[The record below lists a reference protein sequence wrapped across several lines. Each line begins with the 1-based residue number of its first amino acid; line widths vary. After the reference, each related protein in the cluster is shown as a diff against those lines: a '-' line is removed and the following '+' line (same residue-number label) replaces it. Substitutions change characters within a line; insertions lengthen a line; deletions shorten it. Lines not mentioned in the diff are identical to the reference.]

1 MRVGKLWLGAVA
13 LAGVMLPGL
22 VSAQTLA
29 ERALGGLPPDVVR
42 IEYSSPA
49 RLRSLPNYAQLR
61 QRFVGQRLLDMEQSF
76 AQLGVREDQI
86 SELVLAWRVAPGVIQ
101 MGGYVAG
108 RFDAREIER
117 SADARGFAP
126 VAVATRSGY
135 CLGASVNAPCLVI
148 LDSGFAAFGEHALLE
163 SLVAAESGDGARMTA
178 DHLLQKLAG
187 EAGPREGA
195 PIWGVAVRE
204 AIPDW
209 FQAWLPAQQNL
220 QMDWA
225 RAFQGVDALG
235 YSVEA
240 GDRVRLEVKLDC
252 QSAEAA
258 SSTRQFLEGLRLFQQ
273 LAWENTNPGKP
284 NPFESVELS
293 SSDRRVEMTLVTAY
307 SNLADAA
314 GLNR

>member
-1 MRVGKLWLGAVA
+1 MRVSKVGFLTFVAMAVGLP
-13 LAGVMLPGL
+13 LAA
-22 VSAQTLA
+22 SAQTLG
-29 ERALGGLPPDVVR
+29 ERALGAMPPDVVR

-61 QRFVGQRLLDMEQSF
+61 QRFVGQRLLELEQSF

-86 SELVLAWRVAPGVIQ
+86 SELVLAWRIASGVIQ

>member
-1 MRVGKLWLGAVA
+1 MQSSQARIVMAVA
-13 LAGVMLPGL
+13 AAIALPL
-22 VSAQTLA
+22 VSSAQTLG
-29 ERALGGLPPDVVR
+29 ERALGAMPPDVVR

-61 QRFVGQRLLDMEQSF
+61 QRFVGQRLLELEQSF

-86 SELVLAWRVAPGVIQ
+86 GELVLVWRINSSAIQ

-108 RFDAREIER
+108 RFDSQAIER

-126 VAVATRSGY
+126 VAVAGRSGY
-135 CLGASVNAPCLVI
+135 CLGASVSAPCLVI
-148 LDSGFAAFGEHALLE
+148 LEMGYAGFGEHALLE
-163 SLVAAESGDGARMTA
+163 SLVAAHSGEGARMA
-178 DHLLQKLAG
+178 SDHLLQKLAA
-187 EAGPREGA
+187 EAGSREGA

-209 FQAWLPAQQNL
+209 FRAWLPAQQNL

-225 RAFQGVDALG
+225 RAFRGVDALA

-293 SSDRRVEMTLVTAY
+293 SSDRRVQMTLVTAY
-307 SNLADAA
+307 ANLADAA